1 MPPRRPRRLR
11 RRGRFLLRFV
21 RNAKGLA
28 AAFAVFGLYWGA
40 WAACLPAIQ
49 RSTGAS
55 EAQLGLALLCVAVAA
70 FPAMLAAGRLS
81 DLLGARLVPL
91 ALLVFAT
98 AVIFPGLTRSVPA
111 LYAALAFVGIG
122 TGALD
127 IAINAQA
134 ASIEAR
140 HRVRVMDGLHAAFSV
155 GVLFGGVGAGL
166 LRRAGGQPSWILG
179 GIACVVALT
188 ALVNLNPSAPPEP
201 ARRRARLERPL
212 LVVGCV
218 LAVAFIVESGLESWS
233 ALFLERTLD
242 SGPAI
247 SGLGPGM
254 FAGAMAGGRLLAQR
268 VEGPSVAARMLFA
281 GVAAATGVIV
291 AVTAQHA
298 LVALVG
304 FVIAGAGLALSAPTL
319 FGVAGR
325 LAGDSGRGSAV
336 STVAILGYLGF
347 LVGPPL
353 FGAVSGA
360 TSLRGGF
367 IFLCAVAVLLALCA
381 PLLRESPG

>member
-1 MPPRRPRRLR
+1 M
-11 RRGRFLLRFV
+11 
-21 RNAKGLA
+21 
-28 AAFAVFGLYWGA
+28 YWGA

-49 RSTGAS
+49 RSTGAT

-70 FPAMLAAGRLS
+70 FPAMLAAGRLA
-81 DLLGARLVPL
+81 DLFGAKLVPL
-91 ALLVFAT
+91 ALLVFAA
-98 AVIFPGLTRSVPA
+98 AVVFPGLTRSVPA

-122 TGALD
+122 TGVLD

-140 HRVRVMDGLHAAFSV
+140 YRVRVMDGLHAAFSV
-155 GVLFGGVGAGL
+155 GVLCGGVGAGL
-166 LRRAGGQPSWILG
+166 LRRAGGHPSWILG
-179 GIACVVALT
+179 GVACIIALT
-188 ALVNLNPSAPPEP
+188 AVVNLKPTVPPER

-254 FAGAMAGGRLLAQR
+254 FAGAMAGGRLLAQK
-268 VEGPSVAARMLFA
+268 VDGPSVAARMLFA
-281 GVAAATGVIV
+281 GVAAAAGVIV
-291 AVTAQHA
+291 AVTAHHA

-319 FGVAGR
+319 FGAAGR
-325 LAGDSGRGSAV
+325 LARDGGRGSAV

-347 LVGPPL
+347 LLGPPL

-360 TSLRGGF
+360 SSLRGGF
-367 IFLCAVAVLLALCA
+367 IFLSGVAILLALCS
-381 PLLRESPG
+381 PLLRESPR

>member
-281 GVAAATGVIV
+281 GVAAAAGVIV